1 YEQAGEETVIHVT
14 DMAALTPAAMR
25 RLWTFL
31 ADHRSLP
38 THVRWSGPPTD
49 PLLVATQ
56 ECKHTPVELLRWML
70 RIVDVKGALEARG
83 YDQNIRGEVHLDII
97 DEVLPQNHGRWVLQV
112 DGGRGTLTPGG
123 NGDIRLD
130 IRGMAPLYSSFLP
143 PDALRSTGLIE
154 CGDAALE
161 VTTRVFAGPEP

>member
-1 YEQAGEETVIHVT
+1 GNLERTPGLWDRLTHHPDKTQYSGLVGPADAPQGFLCYRYEQAGEETVIHVT

-83 YDQNIRGEVHLDII
+83 YDQNIRGEVHLD
-97 DEVLPQNHGRWVLQV
+97 
-112 DGGRGTLTPGG
+112 
-123 NGDIRLD
+123 
-130 IRGMAPLYSSFLP
+130 
-143 PDALRSTGLIE
+143 
-154 CGDAALE
+154 
-161 VTTRVFAGPEP
+161 